1 MIKKEA
7 NVPTLRSIAQEVG
20 LTVNT
25 VSLAL
30 RNSPLVAADTKLRI
44 QSVAQRIG
52 YIPNALAGSLR
63 SGRSLTAAIV
73 MGDIAN
79 PLFAAKIKMLEAAFR
94 ERGYH
99 VMIFN
104 TGEDPTAELE
114 AVQTAIGRM
123 VDGLVLCPCAKPEKS
138 LSLMKKTGT
147 PYVLSGRTVK
157 GEDEATVLWDDSQGG
172 YLAAKHLIDCGCRRI
187 AWLGVTQRI
196 SSARDRKRG
205 YLRALK
211 EAELPTDPQ
220 LVVETSPIGGSVCMI
235 VDQFHRQGIDGI
247 CTFSDLLAWETVQCL
262 HQSGLRVPDDI
273 QLTGFDNVS
282 DWLHIPFPLTSVGAD
297 LEKEAETT
305 VDMLLERIND
315 RNTPAMVRQMDT
327 WLVVRSST
335 RGGA

>member
-1 MIKKEA
+1 MNSKES

-79 PLFAAKIKMLEAAFR
+79 PLFAAKIKALESAFR
-94 ERGYH
+94 KRNYH

-104 TGEDPTAELE
+104 TDEDPTAELE
-114 AVQTAIGRM
+114 AVQTAISRM
-123 VDGLVLCPCAKPEKS
+123 VDGLVLCPCVKPEKS
-138 LSLMKKTGT
+138 LNLMKKCGI
-147 PYVLSGRTVK
+147 PYVLNGRMVK
-157 GEDEATVLWDDSQGG
+157 GEGEPTVLWDDNQGG
-172 YLAAKHLIDCGCRRI
+172 YLAARHLIDCGCRRI

-196 SSARDRKRG
+196 SSARDRKQG
-205 YLRALK
+205 YLRALR
-211 EAELPTDPQ
+211 EAGLPTDPQ
-220 LVVETSPIGGSVCMI
+220 LVTETSPIGGSVCTI
-235 VDQFHRQGIDGI
+235 LDKLSKQGIDGI
-247 CTFSDLLAWETVQCL
+247 CTFSDLLAWETILCL
-262 HQSGLRVPDDI
+262 HQIGLRVPEDI

-282 DWLHIPFPLTSVGAD
+282 DWLHIPSPLTSIGAD
-297 LEKEAETT
+297 LAREAQTT
-305 VDMLLERIND
+305 VDMLLERIEN
-315 RNTPAMVRQMDT
+315 RSAPATVCQMDT

-335 RGGA
+335 RGNT